1 MPVELRREGA
11 ILVVTIDRPDRRN
24 AVDRAT
30 AIELSRA
37 FRDFD
42 ADASLSVAVLT
53 GAGGHFCSGFDLKAL
68 AEGTGPDV
76 EEGDGPMG
84 PTYLSL
90 SKPVIAAI
98 EGYCV
103 AGGMELALWC
113 DLRLAAENAVLGIFN
128 RRFGV
133 PLVDGGTVRLARIAG
148 QGLAMDLILTGR
160 SIGAVEAAQYGLI
173 NRLVEPGAALPE
185 AVALSKRIAAFGQ
198 AGLRNDRMSLLE
210 QWGVPLDQ
218 ALANELR
225 WGRKT
230 METGEA
236 LDGAR
241 RFAAG
246 EGRQGAGTSS
256 DS

>member
-1 MPVELRREGA
+1 MPVEVRREGA
-11 ILVVTIDRPDRRN
+11 IAIVTIDRPDRRN
-24 AVDRAT
+24 AVDRVT
-30 AIELSRA
+30 AAELSRA

-42 ADASLSVAVLT
+42 ADATLSVAVLT
-53 GAGGHFCSGFDLKAL
+53 GAGGHFSSGFDLKAL
-68 AEGTGPDV
+68 AEGTGPSV

-84 PTYLSL
+84 PTHLTL

-103 AGGMELALWC
+103 AGGMELAMWC
-113 DLRLAAENAVLGIFN
+113 DLRIAAENAVLGIYN

-160 SIGAVEAAQYGLI
+160 SIGAAEAAQHGLI
-173 NRLVEPGAALPE
+173 NRLVYPGGALAE
-185 AVALSKRIAAFGQ
+185 AISLARLMAGFAQ
-198 AGLRNDRMSLLE
+198 TGLRNDRLSLLE
-210 QWGVPLDQ
+210 QWGLPLDQ

-225 WGRKT
+225 LGRKT
-230 METGEA
+230 VESGESIE
-236 LDGAR
+236 GAR

-246 EGRQGAGTSS
+246 EGRKGAGT
-256 DS
+256 

>member
-1 MPVELRREGA
+1 MPVEVRQEGA
-11 ILVVTIDRPDRRN
+11 ILVVTIGRPDRRN
-24 AVDRAT
+24 AVDRDT

-68 AEGTGPDV
+68 AEGTGPEV
-76 EEGDGPMG
+76 EDGDGPMG
-84 PTYLSL
+84 PTYLTL

-103 AGGMELALWC
+103 AGGMELAMWC
-113 DLRLAAENAVLGIFN
+113 DLRVAAENAVFGIFN

-160 SIGAVEAAQYGLI
+160 
-173 NRLVEPGAALPE
+173 
-185 AVALSKRIAAFGQ
+185 
-198 AGLRNDRMSLLE
+198 
-210 QWGVPLDQ
+210 
-218 ALANELR
+218 
-225 WGRKT
+225 
-230 METGEA
+230 
-236 LDGAR
+236 
-241 RFAAG
+241 
-246 EGRQGAGTSS
+246 
-256 DS
+256 